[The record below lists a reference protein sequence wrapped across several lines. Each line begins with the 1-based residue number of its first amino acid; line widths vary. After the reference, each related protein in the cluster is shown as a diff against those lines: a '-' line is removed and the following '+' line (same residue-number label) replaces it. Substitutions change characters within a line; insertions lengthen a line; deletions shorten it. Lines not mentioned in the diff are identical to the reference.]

1 MFHSTDVIM
10 SLMASQITS
19 LTIVYSPVCS
29 GTDQRKDRIS
39 ASLAF
44 VRGIHRGPV
53 NSRHKRPVT
62 RKMFPFD
69 DVIMLGFVHFIRQR
83 RFKQNACFDT
93 KPMSEQRWRKLTLKC
108 RANVLTYSHVGAG
121 TKQSK
126 FYQSIFLNKS
136 RCIFIQVSL
145 VELSGVPINN
155 QSSLFHIKV
164 CSQTEDKPLTKQIT
178 ALFIDHICVTRPQS
192 NSNSNLK
199 WSYYQE
205 VTRVL
210 MIKVAKCEYNILRIF
225 EYIHHFRCSRQKSL
239 SMRVKITCRIL
250 IGEKCYV
257 FFTVRRKL
265 QACQS
270 RTMSS

>member
-1 MFHSTDVIM
+1 MGVHNGFCVNWSRYKKDGDILLWFCESDDILEHALWFMFHSTDVIM

-62 RKMFPFD
+62 RKMFSFD

-93 KPMSEQRWRKLTLKC
+93 KPMSEQPWRKLTLKC

-136 RCIFIQVSL
+136 RCIFIQVS
-145 VELSGVPINN
+145 
-155 QSSLFHIKV
+155 
-164 CSQTEDKPLTKQIT
+164 
-178 ALFIDHICVTRPQS
+178 
-192 NSNSNLK
+192 
-199 WSYYQE
+199 
-205 VTRVL
+205 
-210 MIKVAKCEYNILRIF
+210 
-225 EYIHHFRCSRQKSL
+225 
-239 SMRVKITCRIL
+239 
-250 IGEKCYV
+250 
-257 FFTVRRKL
+257 
-265 QACQS
+265 
-270 RTMSS
+270 